1 MRYLEG
7 LAAGTRLLGVLPR
20 SGEYEALLPT
30 DAICQVAPD
39 GSDLAERLQEDGGNP
54 NAQRAVDA
62 AGAFVRK
69 YHSWQWRTEQIINYL
84 ANGTAINIPI
94 MQASPPLCR
103 LPLTVLPPDRR
114 C

>member
-1 MRYLEG
+1 
-7 LAAGTRLLGVLPR
+7 
-20 SGEYEALLPT
+20 LPT

-39 GSDLAERLQEDGGNP
+39 GSELAERLHEDRDVP

-69 YHSWQWRTEQIINYL
+69 YHSWRVRAEQIINYL
-84 ANGTAINIPI
+84 SNGAAIDIPLRH
-94 MQASPPLCR
+94 ASPNL
-103 LPLTVLPPDRR
+103 LPPDRR